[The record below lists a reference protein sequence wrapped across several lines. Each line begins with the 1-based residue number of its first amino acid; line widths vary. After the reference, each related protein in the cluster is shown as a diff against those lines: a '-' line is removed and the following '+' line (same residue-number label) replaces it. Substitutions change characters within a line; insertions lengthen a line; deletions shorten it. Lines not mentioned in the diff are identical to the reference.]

1 MPKIEVCLSPELLPL
16 FRLEDKIVVVIDVL
30 RASSC
35 MVTGLA
41 HGIAEI
47 LPVATLEESA
57 TYGLM
62 GYITAA
68 ERNGMKMDGFDLDNS
83 PFSYMDPVLVGKKIC
98 MTTTNGTQAIL
109 LSAASKKVIIGS
121 FLNLKTVA
129 DYLYIRGVDAVLL
142 CAGWKGQVN
151 SEDTLFAGAV
161 MDKLNDS
168 FSVGNDSALLARDL
182 YRMHRD
188 HLEQFLLD
196 SSHYQRL
203 SRLGIHKDISFCLRH
218 SIYDCLPRLEQ
229 NSIVSNPVSAQ

>member
-16 FRLEDKIVVVIDVL
+16 FKLEDKIVVVIDVL

-41 HGIAEI
+41 HGISEI

-68 ERNGMKMDGFDLDNS
+68 ERNGMKMEGFDLDNS
-83 PFSYMDPVLVGKKIC
+83 PFSYMDPVLSGKRIC

-109 LSAASKKVIIGS
+109 MSSSARKVIIGT
-121 FLNLKTVA
+121 FLNLKTVT
-129 DYLYIRGVDAVLL
+129 DYLYIRGLDVVLL

-151 SEDTLFAGAV
+151 AEDTLFAGAV
-161 MDKLNDS
+161 MSTLNQS

-182 YRMHRD
+182 FGLHKD
-188 HLEQFLLD
+188 HMEEFLLE
-196 SSHYQRL
+196 SSHFNRL
-203 SRLGIHKDISFCLRH
+203 KRLGIHKDIAFCLR
-218 SIYDCLPRLEQ
+218 SSVYECLPRLE
-229 NSIVSNPVSAQ
+229 NNIIVAQGQSQ

>member
-1 MPKIEVCLSPELLPL
+1 MLPL
-16 FRLEDKIVVVIDVL
+16 FKLEDKIVVVIDVL

-41 HGIAEI
+41 HGISEI

-68 ERNGMKMDGFDLDNS
+68 ERNGMKMEGFDLDNS
-83 PFSYMDPVLVGKKIC
+83 PFSYMDPVLSGKRIC

-109 LSAASKKVIIGS
+109 MSSSARKVIIGT
-121 FLNLKTVA
+121 FLNLKTVT
-129 DYLYIRGVDAVLL
+129 DYLYIRGLDVVLL

-151 SEDTLFAGAV
+151 ADDTLIAGAV
-161 MDKLNDS
+161 MSTLNQS

-182 YRMHRD
+182 FG
-188 HLEQFLLD
+188 L
-196 SSHYQRL
+196 
-203 SRLGIHKDISFCLRH
+203 HKDH
-218 SIYDCLPRLEQ
+218 ME
-229 NSIVSNPVSAQ
+229 

>member
-16 FRLEDKIVVVIDVL
+16 FKLEDKIVVVIDVL

-41 HGIAEI
+41 HGITEI
-47 LPVATLEESA
+47 LPVASLEESA

-83 PFSYMDPVLVGKKIC
+83 PFSYMDPVLAGKKIC

-109 LSAASKKVIIGS
+109 QSAHAKKVIIGT
-121 FLNLKTVA
+121 FLNLKTVS
-129 DYLYIRGVDAVLL
+129 DYLYIRGLDVVLL

-151 SEDTLFAGAV
+151 AEDSLFAGAV
-161 MDKLNDS
+161 MDVLKGS
-168 FSVGNDSALLARDL
+168 FTVGNDSALLARDL
-182 YRMHRD
+182 Y
-188 HLEQFLLD
+188 HLHKDDLEKFLLE

-203 SRLGIHKDISFCLRH
+203 KRLGIQKDISFCLRH
-218 SIYDCLPRLEQ
+218 SIYECLPRLEH
-229 NSIVSNPVSAQ
+229 NSIIAQSSFSQ

>member
-16 FRLEDKIVVVIDVL
+16 FKLEDKIVVVIDVL

-35 MVTGLA
+35 MITGLA
-41 HGIAEI
+41 HGISEI
-47 LPVATLEESA
+47 LPVASLEESA

-68 ERNGMKMDGFDLDNS
+68 ERNGLKMEGFDLDNS

-109 LSAASKKVIIGS
+109 LSAHSKKVIIGS

-129 DYLYIRGVDAVLL
+129 DYLYIRGLDAVLL

-151 SEDTLFAGAV
+151 AEDSLFAGAV
-161 MDKLNDS
+161 MHTLQDR
-168 FSVGNDSALLARDL
+168 FSIGNDSALLARDL
-182 YRMHRD
+182 YRMHHS
-188 HLEQFLLD
+188 HLEEFLLD

-203 SRLGIHKDISFCLRH
+203 KRLGIQKDIAFCLRH
-218 SIYDCLPRLEQ
+218 SVYECLPRLEN
-229 NSIVSNPVSAQ
+229 NSIVANIQGH

>member
-16 FRLEDKIVVVIDVL
+16 FKLEDKIVVVIDVL

-41 HGIAEI
+41 HGISEI
-47 LPVATLEESA
+47 LPVASLEESA

-68 ERNGMKMDGFDLDNS
+68 ERNGLKMEGFDLDNS
-83 PFSYMDPVLVGKKIC
+83 PFSYMDPVLVDKKIC

-109 LSAASKKVIIGS
+109 MASSSRKVIIGT

-129 DYLYIRGVDAVLL
+129 DYLYIRGLDVVLL

-151 SEDTLFAGAV
+151 AEDTLFAGAV
-161 MDKLNDS
+161 TDALKDS
-168 FSVGNDSALLARDL
+168 FSLGNDSALLSRDL
-182 YRMHRD
+182 YRMHQDRM
-188 HLEQFLLD
+188 EEFLLD
-196 SSHYQRL
+196 SSHYNRL
-203 SRLGIHKDISFCLRH
+203 KRLGINKDIAFCLRK
-218 SIYDCLPRLEQ
+218 SIYDCLPRLEG
-229 NSIVSNPVSAQ
+229 NSIVANTPGQ

>member
-1 MPKIEVCLSPELLPL
+1 MPKIEVCLSPELLHL
-16 FRLEDKIVVVIDVL
+16 FKPEDKIVVVIDVL

-41 HGIAEI
+41 HGISEI
-47 LPVATLEESA
+47 LPVASLEESA

-68 ERNGMKMDGFDLDNS
+68 ERNGLKMEGFDLDNS
-83 PFSYMDPVLVGKKIC
+83 PFSYMDPVLNGKKIC

-109 LSAASKKVIIGS
+109 QSSRAKKVIIGT

-129 DYLYIRGVDAVLL
+129 DYLYIRGLDAILL

-151 SEDTLFAGAV
+151 AEDSLFAGAV
-161 MDKLNDS
+161 MDVLNDS

-182 YRMHRD
+182 YRMHKNN
-188 HLEQFLLD
+188 LEEFLID
-196 SSHYQRL
+196 SSHFQRL
-203 SRLGIHKDISFCLRH
+203 KRLGISKDISFCLRH
-218 SIYDCLPRLEQ
+218 NVYECLPRLEH
-229 NSIVSNPVSAQ
+229 NSIVAHSATAQ

>member
-16 FRLEDKIVVVIDVL
+16 FKLDDKIVVVIDVL

-47 LPVATLEESA
+47 LPVSSLEESA

-68 ERNGMKMDGFDLDNS
+68 ERNGLKMEGFDLDNS
-83 PFSYMDPVLVGKKIC
+83 PFSYMDPVLVGKRIC

-109 LSAASKKVIIGS
+109 MAASSRKVIIGT

-129 DYLYIRGVDAVLL
+129 DYLYIRGLDAVLL

-151 SEDTLFAGAV
+151 AEDTLFAGSV
-161 MDKLNDS
+161 MDALKDS
-168 FSVGNDSALLARDL
+168 FSLGNDSALLARDL
-182 YRMHRD
+182 YRMHHD
-188 HLEQFLLD
+188 HMEEFLLD
-196 SSHYQRL
+196 SSHFNRL
-203 SRLGIHKDISFCLRH
+203 KRLGINKDIPFCLRK
-218 SIYDCLPRLEQ
+218 SIYDCLPRLEG
-229 NSIVSNPVSAQ
+229 NSIVANSPGQ